1 MVTQV
6 PPSGFKGRGALANPG
21 NRFDSHQ
28 IEELDDGWYQEEQPG
43 SIETELLVDTS
54 RSIIARNDSPDIAFD
69 QSINPYRGCEHGC
82 VFCLAGDT
90 PILMGDGTTRPLERV
105 RAGDEIFGTVRDGWY
120 RRYTRTRVLAHWSVT
135 RPAWRITLEDG
146 SAFLAGEDHRFLTE
160 RGWKFV
166 TGSEQ
171 GAKRRPHLTTGNK
184 LMGTGAFATSQEQDD
199 EYRKGYLSG
208 LIRGDGMIGDYT
220 YQRKDQSRGGSRQSQ
235 FRLALCDTQALDRA
249 AEWLA
254 GFGVETRRFTFS
266 VAKGD
271 HKGMEAIRTHARL
284 NVERVRELIEW
295 PQLPSSS
302 WAAGFLSGMFDA
314 EGSFSNGVLRISNTD
329 SAIIQRLME
338 SLLAWRFK
346 FIVERPVLRA
356 GKPIEVVRLLGG
368 LKEHLR
374 FFHSVDPAISRK
386 RDVAGQRLKSRAS
399 LGVTSVEP
407 TGTTMRLYDISTGT
421 EDFIANGVV
430 SHNCYARPTHAYLG
444 MSPGI
449 DFETRLTYKP
459 EAAQLLRKEL
469 SRPGYRCSHIM
480 LGSNTDPY
488 QPVERKMRITRSILE
503 VLAEARH
510 PVAITTRSTLLL
522 RDLDLLAPMAKQ
534 GLVMVMFSMTT
545 FDADLKRKLEPR
557 SAASEARL
565 HAIRALRHAGVPVG
579 VLAAPIIPAV
589 NDSELEAIL
598 ERSAEAGATH
608 AGYVLLRLPL
618 EVKDLF
624 RQWLDVH
631 MPDRAAHVMSLVNDL
646 REGKDN
652 SAQFGARMRGTG
664 VFAQLL
670 RDRFRLAS
678 RRFGYTTER
687 RIQLA
692 TDLFR
697 PPESGGQM
705 GLGF

>member
-21 NRFDSHQ
+21 NRFDRQ
-28 IEELDDGWYQEEQPG
+28 QTEALDDGWYQEEQPG
-43 SIETELLVDTS
+43 SIETRLLVDTS
-54 RSIIARNDSPDIAFD
+54 RSIIARNDSPDIPFD

-82 VFCLAGDT
+82 IFCLAGDT
-90 PILMGDGTTRPLERV
+90 PILMGDGTTRALERV
-105 RAGDEIFGTVRDGWY
+105 RAGDEIYGTVRDGWY
-120 RRYTRTRVLAHWSVT
+120 RRYIRTRVLAHWSVIK
-135 RPAWRITLEDG
+135 PAWRITLEDG
-146 SAFLAGEDHRFLTE
+146 SVFLAGEDHRFLTE

-166 TGSEQ
+166 SGSGQ

-184 LMGTGAFATSQEQDD
+184 LMGTGAFTIGQEPDD
-199 EYRKGYLSG
+199 DHRKGYLTG
-208 LIRGDGMIGDYT
+208 LIRGDGMIGEYAYPRST
-220 YQRKDQSRGGSRQSQ
+220 GGGSRQSQ

-254 GFGVETRRFTFS
+254 GMGVETRRFTFA
-266 VAKGD
+266 VATGN
-271 HKGMEAIRTHARL
+271 HRGAEAIRTHARL
-284 NVERVRELIEW
+284 NVERVREVIAW
-295 PQLPSSS
+295 PARPSRS
-302 WAAGFLSGMFDA
+302 WAAGFLAGIFDA
-314 EGSFSNGVLRISNTD
+314 EGSFSDGILRISNTD
-329 SAIIQRLME
+329 AEIIRRIQE
-338 SLLAWRFK
+338 SMQTWGFNHV
-346 FIVERPVLRA
+346 VERPSVRV
-356 GKPIEVVRLLGG
+356 GKPIEVIRLLGG

-386 RDVAGQRLKSRAS
+386 RDVAGQRLKSGACLR
-399 LGVTSVEP
+399 VTAVEP
-407 TGTTMRLYDISTGT
+407 AGKAMRLYDITTGT

-459 EAAQLLRKEL
+459 EAAQLLRQEL
-469 SRPGYRCSHIM
+469 SRPGYVCRHIM

-488 QPVERKMRITRSILE
+488 QPVERKLRVTRGILE

-522 RDLDLLAPMAKQ
+522 RDLDLLAPMAEQ
-534 GLVMVMFSMTT
+534 GLVMVIFSMTT
-545 FDADLKRKLEPR
+545 FDADLKRSLEPR

-565 HAIRALRHAGVPVG
+565 QAIRVLRAAGVPVG

-589 NDSELEAIL
+589 NDSEMEAIL
-598 ERSAEAGATH
+598 ERSADAGAGH

-624 RQWLDVH
+624 RQWLDVR
-631 MPDRAAHVMSLVNDL
+631 MPDRAAHVMSLVNGL
-646 REGKDN
+646 REGRDN
-652 SAQFGARMRGTG
+652 SPQFGARMHGSG
-664 VFAQLL
+664 VWAKLL
-670 RDRFRLAS
+670 RDRFHLACRRLGLDAG
-678 RRFGYTTER
+678 RQIDLETR
-687 RIQLA
+687 
-692 TDLFR
+692 LFR
-697 PPESGGQM
+697 PPITSNQL